1 MKVDRWMWKAAEKL
15 VFAGL
20 VLFILVPFSWEA
32 AFVRDLY
39 RNQPILCVGLLTAV
53 AAFVIATAVHFTQE
67 RQKRS
72 WRTVSRFRTGEH
84 FRILKE
90 GELC

>member
-1 MKVDRWMWKAAEKL
+1 MTRLRGLGVKVDRWMWKAAEKL

-67 RQKRS
+67 RQKRKLEN
-72 WRTVSRFRTGEH
+72 REPVSNRGT
-84 FRILKE
+84 L
-90 GELC
+90 